1 MAPGRDRDPL
11 IAGGLPTQ
19 YVDVDPDETAEWVES
34 FDNLVDTQGNYR
46 ARYLMLS
53 LLRRAAER
61 NVGVPSLRSTD
72 YINTI
77 SPQNEPWFPGDE
89 ATEREIRR
97 INRWNAAIMVHR
109 AQRPGV
115 AVGGHISSYASSA
128 TLYEV
133 GYNHFFRGPDH
144 LHRVM
149 DGPIGEEILAA
160 FEPHGFIG
168 LAYFDGGSRSFY
180 NSKKPITSVAD
191 LAGMKVRVMQSD
203 VFVDMMSA
211 LGANATPMPYGEVYS
226 ALQTGVIDGAENNW
240 PSFESSGHFE
250 VAGYYTLNQHLIVPE
265 ALVMSKVS
273 WDKLTPEDQA
283 LIRQAAKDVTP
294 INRELWAARE
304 KVSEEKVRAA
314 GVQIIDDIDK
324 APFIE
329 AMVPVYEKHANTPKL
344 QDLVTRIQATE

>member
-1 MAPGRDRDPL
+1 MTYFKTLTAALLASASMATGAL
-11 IAGGLPTQ
+11 
-19 YVDVDPDETAEWVES
+19 AECEV
-34 FDNLVDTQGNYR
+34 T
-46 ARYLMLS
+46 
-53 LLRRAAER
+53 
-61 NVGVPSLRSTD
+61 LRSSDTHPD
-72 YINTI
+72 GYPTVAAVQTMGEMIKERSGGRICVEVFHSAQLGEEKDTI
-77 SPQNEPWFPGDE
+77 EQTKFGVIDM
-89 ATEREIRR
+89 
-97 INRWNAAIMVHR
+97 NRVSMGPFNNIIEETKVVSL
-109 AQRPGV
+109 PF
-115 AVGGHISSYASSA
+115 I
-128 TLYEV
+128 
-133 GYNHFFRGPDH
+133 FRGTDH
-144 LHRVM
+144 MHRVM

-294 INRELWAARE
+294 INRELWASRE

-324 APFIE
+324 TPFIE